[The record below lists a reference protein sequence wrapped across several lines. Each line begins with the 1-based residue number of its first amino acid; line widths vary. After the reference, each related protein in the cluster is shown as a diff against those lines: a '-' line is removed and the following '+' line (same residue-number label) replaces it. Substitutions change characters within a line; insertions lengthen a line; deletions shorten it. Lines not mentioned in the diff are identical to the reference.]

1 MVILAVRNLHIV
13 KFSLSLS
20 QSKNKVRIQRRKMI
34 DDFASKHAD
43 ALRPLQ
49 RWLDVAENSIWNNH
63 SELKKDFPSADYVGN
78 GRYVFNIKGN
88 SYRMVVIALFI
99 DDILT
104 IRFVGTHSEYDK
116 IDCLTI

>member
-1 MVILAVRNLHIV
+1 MKFIV
-13 KFSLSLS
+13 FLPKR
-20 QSKNKVRIQRRKMI
+20 KNEMRIQRRKVI
-34 DDFASKHAD
+34 DDFSSKHAD
-43 ALRPLQ
+43 ASRPLQ
-49 RWLDVAENSIWNNH
+49 RWLDIAENNIWSNH
-63 SELKKDFPSADYVGN
+63 AELKQDFPSADYIGE

-104 IRFVGTHSEYDK
+104 IRFVGTHAEYDK

>member
-1 MVILAVRNLHIV
+1 MKFFVALWQIV
-13 KFSLSLS
+13 
-20 QSKNKVRIQRRKMI
+20 NGMRIQRRKVI
-34 DDFASKHAD
+34 DDFSSKHAD

-49 RWLDVAENSIWNNH
+49 RWLDIVENSIWSNH
-63 SELKKDFPSADYVGN
+63 AELKQDFPAADYVGE

-104 IRFVGTHSEYDK
+104 IRFVGTHAEYDK
-116 IDCLTI
+116 INCLTI